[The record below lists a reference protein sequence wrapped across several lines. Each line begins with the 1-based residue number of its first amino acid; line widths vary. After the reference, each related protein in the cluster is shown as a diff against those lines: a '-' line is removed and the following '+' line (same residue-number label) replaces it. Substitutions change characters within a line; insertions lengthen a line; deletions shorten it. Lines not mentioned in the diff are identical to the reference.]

1 MIAFRFRAFAQP
13 SSVETLKNQFDKQ
26 VISHLDKPTTPNQ
39 GRSCDPRSQ
48 SGPRPGHPRPGPPS
62 APDWEQD
69 LNQPRRYPPQVGG
82 ADLDPFHRGGGMLM
96 DPRELYGSR
105 GRFPGPNPGTG
116 PFGSGPHLPPGSL
129 PPGARFDPFGP
140 PGPRGGPW
148 PRGPNSG
155 NPDPDH
161 ERPPDYDD
169 MFM

>member
-1 MIAFRFRAFAQP
+1 MEA
-13 SSVETLKNQFDKQ
+13 LKNQFDKE

-39 GRSCDPRSQ
+39 SRSSDPRSG
-48 SGPRPGHPRPGPPS
+48 SGSRPGNPRSGAGS
-62 APDWEQD
+62 VSDWGEE
-69 LNQPRRYPPQVGG
+69 LNQPRRNVPQVGG
-82 ADLDPFHRGGGMLM
+82 ADLDPFHRGVGGGMLM
-96 DPRELYGSR
+96 DPRQLYGSD
-105 GRFPGPNPGTG
+105 GRYRASDPGTG
-116 PFGSGPHLPPGSL
+116 PFGSGPRLPPGSL

-140 PGPRGGPW
+140 PGLGPRPGPGLGPGPRPW